1 VGAGWKRM
9 LKKFIVNLWANKNF
23 GWRMARIMLL
33 LCVCL
38 AGYVM
43 LFEDSFIYFPA
54 KYPAGVWERG
64 KPQAREGRIVAH
76 MEDVQLTAADGVRLH
91 GWYCTP
97 QVGRD
102 GALAS
107 VETNRT
113 LLFLHG
119 NAGNISHRY
128 EIVEDFVQLPVNVLI
143 IDYRGYGKSEGRP
156 SEEGLYADARAA
168 WDYLTTVRGIPASQ
182 IIIFGESLGGA
193 VAIDLA
199 SKTQACGLVVQSSF
213 TSIADMAAEVLPFV
227 PTFILRTK
235 MDSLSKIKH
244 VSCPKLFIHSQADE
258 IIPYKLGRRLF
269 DEAREPKQFYEVK
282 AASHNLMYEIGGAAY
297 YEALRVFI
305 NSSCGG

>member
-1 VGAGWKRM
+1 M
-9 LKKFIVNLWANKNF
+9 LKKFIVNLWASKNF

-33 LCVCL
+33 LCACI

-54 KYPAGVWERG
+54 KYPAGVWERERL
-64 KPQAREGRIVAH
+64 PAREGQIVAH
-76 MEDVQLTAADGVRLH
+76 TEDVHLTAADGVRLH

-97 QVGRD
+97 HASRGGTLEPLQT
-102 GALAS
+102 GA
-107 VETNRT
+107 T

-128 EIVEDFVQLPVNVLI
+128 EIIEDFVQLPANVLI

-168 WDYLTTVRGIPASQ
+168 WDYLTTTRKIPASQ

-199 SKTQACGLVVQSSF
+199 SKTNACGLVVQSSF

-227 PTFILRTK
+227 PPFILRTK

-244 VSCPKLFIHSQADE
+244 VSCPKLFIHSEADE

-269 DEAREPKQFYEVK
+269 DAASAPKQFYEVK
-282 AASHNLMYEIGGAAY
+282 AATHNLMYEMGGAAY
-297 YEALRVFI
+297 YEALRGFI
-305 NSSCGG
+305 NSSCNSEIQR